1 MRKFFVETD
10 QISEDKIEI
19 TGEDVNHIRN
29 VLRLE
34 IGEKI
39 KIGDKENGLNYVCEI
54 SDISKDMV
62 VCEIL
67 EKLEGE
73 SESNIDLTV
82 FQGLPKADKMELII
96 QKGTELGV
104 SSFVPVSFKRS
115 IVKLSRKRWSKENW
129 KMAKDSWNGIK
140 AIW

>member
-10 QISEDKIEI
+10 QISEKEIEI
-19 TGEDVNHIRN
+19 IGEDVNHIKN

-34 IGEKI
+34 VGEEI
-39 KIGDKENGLNYVCEI
+39 KIGDKSTSENYICNIL
-54 SDISKDMV
+54 SLSKDNV

-67 EKLEGE
+67 EKIEGQ
-73 SESNIDLTV
+73 SESNIQLTI

-104 SSFVPVSFKRS
+104 ASFVPVSFKRS
-115 IVKLSRKRWSKENW
+115 IVKLSRKRRNKENR
-129 KMAKDSWNGIK
+129 
-140 AIW
+140 

>member
-10 QISEDKIEI
+10 QISEKEIEI
-19 TGEDVNHIRN
+19 IGEDVNHIKN

-34 IGEKI
+34 VGEEI
-39 KIGDKENGLNYVCEI
+39 KIGDKSTSENYICNIL
-54 SDISKDMV
+54 SLSKDNV

-67 EKLEGE
+67 EKIEGQ
-73 SESNIDLTV
+73 SESNIQLTI

-104 SSFVPVSFKRS
+104 ASLVPVSFKRS
-115 IVKLSRKRWSKENW
+115 IVNLSRKRRNKENR
-129 KMAKDSWNGIK
+129 
-140 AIW
+140 

>member
-10 QISEDKIEI
+10 QILDDKIEI
-19 TGEDVNHIRN
+19 VGEDVNHIRN

-34 IGEKI
+34 VGEKI
-39 KIGDKENGLNYVCEI
+39 KIGDKASGLNFVCEI

-62 VCEIL
+62 ACKIL

-73 SESNIDLTV
+73 SESNINLTV

-115 IVKLSRKRWSKENW
+115 IVKLSRKR
-129 KMAKDSWNGIK
+129 
-140 AIW
+140 

>member
-73 SESNIDLTV
+73 SESNIDLTI

-115 IVKLSRKRWSKENW
+115 IVKLSGKR
-129 KMAKDSWNGIK
+129 
-140 AIW
+140 

>member
-39 KIGDKENGLNYVCEI
+39 KIGDKEN
-54 SDISKDMV
+54 
-62 VCEIL
+62 
-67 EKLEGE
+67 
-73 SESNIDLTV
+73 T
-82 FQGLPKADKMELII
+82 A
-96 QKGTELGV
+96 
-104 SSFVPVSFKRS
+104 
-115 IVKLSRKRWSKENW
+115 
-129 KMAKDSWNGIK
+129 
-140 AIW
+140 